1 MSGRIETA
9 SSDGT
14 RGVQWP
20 QVRALMIKDWQLF
33 EKQLAAY
40 VVLGIVSLGLIGNAA
55 RWSFYAGSLLLII
68 VLVALA
74 CFSISNALLV
84 ERKEKTLAFVMSL
97 PISPLDYT
105 VAKMMGNGMTFLA
118 PIALLWL
125 GTIAV
130 VMSTP
135 VPDGFIVFATLV
147 IGHVVLAYAVSLAAA
162 MSVRSEG
169 WNTFVMIATQVL
181 INPFI
186 TWIGQIEGIAGP
198 ARGEQIIW
206 SKEALLIISAQILG
220 AMLIFAFTTWWH
232 GRKPAFD

>member
-1 MSGRIETA
+1 MSNIE
-9 SSDGT
+9 SSELQVET
-14 RGVQWP
+14 SRVQWP
-20 QVRALMIKDWQLF
+20 YVRALVIKDWQLF
-33 EKQLAAY
+33 ERQLAAY
-40 VVLGIVSLGLIGNAA
+40 AALGILSLSLIGNSA

-74 CFSISNALLV
+74 CFSISNALLI

-105 VAKMMGNGMTFLA
+105 VAKMLGNGLTFLG
-118 PIALLWL
+118 PIAVLWL
-125 GTIAV
+125 GLV
-130 VMSTP
+130 FVSLNTP

-147 IGHVVLAYAVSLAAA
+147 IGHVVLAYSVSLAVA

-169 WNTFVMIATQVL
+169 WNTFVMIATQVM

-186 TWIGQIEGIAGP
+186 MWIGQIKAIAVP
-198 ARGEQIIW
+198 SRGDTIVW
-206 SKEALLIISAQILG
+206 SPEALLILSAQI
-220 AMLIFAFTTWWH
+220 AVAAVIFGLTTWWH